1 MKKIGFSILVMF
13 LAFGTNIV
21 VKSQGNEIYSAEDT
35 GFEIH
40 TINVGNADATLVK
53 CGGQTMLIDAGYS
66 TEAEEKGNSYGNPL
80 SSYLMSNNRVSK
92 EQEDAFRSKVKQLIT
107 ENPDNTVTKY
117 LQAQGVHTVNQ
128 QKDSVEKGKSG
139 LDVMIATHPH
149 YDHIGGFIPVMNR
162 YFGVNTRMFW
172 GAPFETDFYYEAYQS
187 ELVDAQLARE
197 DDGLVDPFMSF
208 GGPRAGDYFM
218 LGEGKNQARVMFLT
232 SADPAEGTSIDAIN
246 NSSLVIRIDYKNTSF
261 ILTGDLQRE
270 GQKRL
275 IAAAP
280 ALLAQLKEQAKTDKN
295 LKDLLSCDNILKADY
310 LKLPHHGYLNLG
322 DLPDDS
328 EVSGNYEFFEQ
339 VKPSV
344 AVASTNG
351 RTGNDENALPA
362 ERTRTDLS
370 YANIYSTAENG
381 NIIVKSNGSQLTTSA
396 IPMEKMYKA
405 QTPRNLKIDV
415 QENQVNL
422 SWSPVSQSTE
432 YRVYYQTDSS
442 NSWNWLSSQQETTY
456 TFNKGKPGEKYRFIV
471 RSANKYKE
479 GWRFSS
485 ATFSQL
491 FTYPGKAEGF
501 YQLSRRVKVFYSP
514 NAGNYY
520 RFDPFKKKWLGSM
533 KNYNN
538 KPLLLTRE
546 YVNDEGTSYWSA
558 YYNGKWIGYVNSY
571 ALKNNVT
578 KDTYFGWGTNNTRKF
593 NTPNPQKYWLY
604 NAPSNKWVRR
614 MTKYKNQDFTIKRSL
629 ARPDGSLYY
638 SCYSKGKWIGYINS
652 WGFQNQ

>member
-21 VKSQGNEIYSAEDT
+21 VKLQGNEIYSAEDT

-128 QKDSVEKGKSG
+128 QKDSAEKGKSG

-172 GAPFETDFYYEAYQS
+172 GAPFETDSYYEAYQS

-246 NSSLVIRIDYKNTSF
+246 NSSLVIRIDYKKTSF

-491 FTYPGKAEGF
+491 FTYPGKTEGF

>member
-21 VKSQGNEIYSAEDT
+21 VKSQGNAIYSAEDT

-117 LQAQGVHTVNQ
+117 LQAQGVHTVDQ
-128 QKDSVEKGKSG
+128 QKDSAEKGKSG

-172 GAPFETDFYYEAYQS
+172 GAPFETDSYYEAYQS

-491 FTYPGKAEGF
+491 FTYPGKTEGF

-546 YVNDEGTSYWSA
+546 YVNGEGTSYWSA

>member
-21 VKSQGNEIYSAEDT
+21 VKLQGNEIYSAEDT

-128 QKDSVEKGKSG
+128 QKDSAEKGKSG

-172 GAPFETDFYYEAYQS
+172 GAPFETDSYYEAYQS

-362 ERTRTDLS
+362 ERIRTDLS

-491 FTYPGKAEGF
+491 FTYPGKTEGF

>member
-172 GAPFETDFYYEAYQS
+172 GAPFETDSYYEAYQS

>member
-1 MKKIGFSILVMF
+1 MRKIGISILVLF
-13 LAFGTNIV
+13 LALGMNIASPFQKNV
-21 VKSQGNEIYSAEDT
+21 IQAAENT

-40 TINVGNADATLVK
+40 TISVGNADATLIR
-53 CGGQTMLIDAGYS
+53 CGGQTMLVDAGYS
-66 TEAEEKGNSYGNPL
+66 TEAEEKGNSFKNPL
-80 SSYLMSNNRVSK
+80 SSYLMGNNKVSK
-92 EQEDAFRSKVKQLIT
+92 EQSDAFRNNVKQLIAK
-107 ENPDNTVTKY
+107 NPDNTVTKY
-117 LQAQGVHTVNQ
+117 LESQGIQTVNTQ
-128 QKDSVEKGKSG
+128 EGSADKGKSG

-172 GAPFETDFYYEAYQS
+172 GAPFETDSYYEAYQS
-187 ELVDAQLARE
+187 ELMDAQLARE

-218 LGEGKNQARVMFLT
+218 LGEGDEQARVLFLT

-246 NSSLVIRIDYKNTSF
+246 NSSLVIRIDYKNASF
-261 ILTGDLQRE
+261 LLTGDLQRE
-270 GQKRL
+270 GQKKL
-275 IAAAP
+275 IASAP
-280 ALLAQLKEQAKTDKN
+280 ALLTQLQEMAKRDDN
-295 LKDLLSCDNILKADY
+295 LKDLLQCKNILQVDY

-339 VKPSV
+339 VKPSI

-351 RTGNDENALPA
+351 RTGNNLNALPA
-362 ERTRTDLS
+362 ERTRRDLS
-370 YANIYSTAENG
+370 YADIYSTADNG
-381 NIIVKSNGSQLTTSA
+381 TIVVKSDGNHLTTSA
-396 IPMEKMYKA
+396 KPMEKIYKA
-405 QTPRNLKIDV
+405 QTPQNLKVDV
-415 QENQVNL
+415 QEDQVLL
-422 SWSPVSQSTE
+422 SWSPVARPTE
-432 YRVYYQTDSS
+432 YRVYYQTDDSKA
-442 NSWNWLSSQQETTY
+442 WHWLSCQQDTTY
-456 TFNKGKPGEKYRFIV
+456 TFKKGKPGKAYRFVV
-471 RSANKYKE
+471 RTADKYKE
-479 GWRFSS
+479 GWRFST
-485 ATFSQL
+485 AAYSQE
-491 FTYPGKAEGF
+491 FTYPGKTEGF
-501 YQLSRRVKVFYSP
+501 YQLSRRVKVFSSP
-514 NAGNYY
+514 NASKYY
-520 RFDPFKKKWLGSM
+520 RYDPFKKKWLGSM

-578 KDTYFGWGTNNTRKF
+578 KDTYFGWGSNNTRKF

-614 MTKYKNQDFTIKRSL
+614 MTKYKNQNFTIKRSL

>member
-53 CGGQTMLIDAGYS
+53 CGGQTMLINAGYS

-172 GAPFETDFYYEAYQS
+172 GAPFETDSYYEAYQS

>member
-172 GAPFETDFYYEAYQS
+172 GAPFETDSYYEAYQS

-558 YYNGKWIGYVNSY
+558 YYNGKWIVYVNSY

>member
-128 QKDSVEKGKSG
+128 QKDSAEKGKSG

-172 GAPFETDFYYEAYQS
+172 GAPFETDSYYEAYQS

-370 YANIYSTAENG
+370 YADIYSTAENG

-491 FTYPGKAEGF
+491 FTYPGKTEGF

-614 MTKYKNQDFTIKRSL
+614 MTKYKN
-629 ARPDGSLYY
+629 
-638 SCYSKGKWIGYINS
+638 
-652 WGFQNQ
+652 

>member
-128 QKDSVEKGKSG
+128 QKDSAEKGKSG

-172 GAPFETDFYYEAYQS
+172 GAPFETDSYYEAYQS

-197 DDGLVDPFMSF
+197 DDGLIDPFMSF

-491 FTYPGKAEGF
+491 FTYPGKTEGF

-520 RFDPFKKKWLGSM
+520 RFDPFKNKWLGSM

>member
-128 QKDSVEKGKSG
+128 QKDSAEKGKSG

-172 GAPFETDFYYEAYQS
+172 GAPFETDSYYEAYQS
-187 ELVDAQLARE
+187 ELVNAQLARE

-370 YANIYSTAENG
+370 YADIYSTAENG

-491 FTYPGKAEGF
+491 FTYPGKTEGF

-571 ALKNNVT
+571 ALKNNVI

>member
-21 VKSQGNEIYSAEDT
+21 VKLQGNEIYSAEDT

-128 QKDSVEKGKSG
+128 QKDSAEKGKSG

-172 GAPFETDFYYEAYQS
+172 GAPFETDSYYEAYQS

-491 FTYPGKAEGF
+491 FTYPGKTEGF

-520 RFDPFKKKWLGSM
+520 RFDLFKKKWLGSM

>member
-21 VKSQGNEIYSAEDT
+21 VKLQGNEIYSAEDT

-128 QKDSVEKGKSG
+128 QKDSAEKGKSG

-172 GAPFETDFYYEAYQS
+172 GAPFETDSYYEAYQS

-328 EVSGNYEFFEQ
+328 EVSRNYEFFEQ

-370 YANIYSTAENG
+370 YADIYSTAENG

-422 SWSPVSQSTE
+422 SWSPVSQSTK

-491 FTYPGKAEGF
+491 FTYPGKTEGF